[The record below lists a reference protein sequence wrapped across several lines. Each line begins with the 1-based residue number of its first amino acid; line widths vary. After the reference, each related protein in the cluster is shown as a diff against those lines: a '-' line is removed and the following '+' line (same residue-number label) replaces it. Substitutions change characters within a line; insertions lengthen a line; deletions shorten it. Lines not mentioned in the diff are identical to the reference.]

1 MNPIIEQ
8 KREMLHKGPFLF
20 LFFFASLFF
29 FFFFLGGGG
38 RGGREKGGT
47 GYASMYVYQVSNF
60 LSIQSFH

>member
-20 LFFFASLFF
+20 LFFASLSFF
-29 FFFFLGGGG
+29 FGGGGG